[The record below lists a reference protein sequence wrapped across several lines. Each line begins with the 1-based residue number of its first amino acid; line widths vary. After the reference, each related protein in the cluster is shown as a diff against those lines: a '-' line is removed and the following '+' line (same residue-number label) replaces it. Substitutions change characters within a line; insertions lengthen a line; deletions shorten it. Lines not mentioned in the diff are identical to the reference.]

1 MLDIGCYTDWNI
13 VLESPLAFIVI
24 FATNRGICTIRPF
37 TEVIELE
44 DDALAELG
52 KIRVKTS
59 LRYVVQLLT
68 PYKILADSQ
77 GRSEEAKSDVKEI
90 HSLFYDAKSSVKLLH
105 EQEAKYISPF
115 FL

>member
-1 MLDIGCYTDWNI
+1 MLDIGCYTDWNKF
-13 VLESPLAFIVI
+13 LESPLAFIVI

-52 KIRVKTS
+52 KIRAKTS

-68 PYKILADSQ
+68 LYKILADSQ
-77 GRSEEAKSDVKEI
+77 GRSKEAKSDVKEI

-105 EQEAKYISPF
+105 EQEAKYISSF